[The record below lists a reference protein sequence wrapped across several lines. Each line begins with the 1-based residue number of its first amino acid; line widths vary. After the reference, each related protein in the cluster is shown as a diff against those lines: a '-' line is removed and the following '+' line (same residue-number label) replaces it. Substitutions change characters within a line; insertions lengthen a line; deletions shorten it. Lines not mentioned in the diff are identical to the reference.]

1 MENSNKKNSIFI
13 NYFSVLMLLVI
24 FYAVQ
29 MLGLNKLF
37 ILIELIPIT
46 AIIISFNSAFKK
58 NGLWKL
64 VHTPQKKLDER
75 EIQIVHKAIRISY
88 SIFVIIC
95 LALILLFAVA
105 EGEPIDVLM
114 AACLIYLAHTL
125 PAAII
130 GWTGEE
136 V

>member
-1 MENSNKKNSIFI
+1 MENSNRKMVVFI

-29 MLGLNKLF
+29 LLGLNKLF
-37 ILIELIPIT
+37 IIIEIIPFA

-64 VHTPQKKLDER
+64 VHTPPKKLDER
-75 EIQIVHKAIRISY
+75 EIQIVHKAVRTSY

-105 EGEPIDVLM
+105 EGKPIDALLT
-114 AACLIYLAHTL
+114 AALIYLAHTL

-130 GWTGEE
+130 GWNGEE

>member
-1 MENSNKKNSIFI
+1 MENSNKRNPIFI

-29 MLGLNKLF
+29 MLDLNKLF
-37 ILIELIPIT
+37 ICIEIIPIT

-64 VHTPQKKLDER
+64 VHTKPKKLDER
-75 EIQIVHKAIRISY
+75 EIQIVFRAVRISY
-88 SIFVIIC
+88 SIFVILC
-95 LALILLFAVA
+95 LVLILLFAVA
-105 EGEPIDVLM
+105 EGKPIDVLLT
-114 AACLIYLAHTL
+114 ACLIYLAHTL

-130 GWTGEE
+130 GWNGEE